1 MPKVP
6 VYEQNQVQET
16 GFNYATN
23 TAKPSMETFG
33 GGDAGIS
40 RVINDA
46 GKVAM
51 QVYQQEKKRADEVAL
66 YEADAKLTKLETD
79 LLYDPKVGALNQK
92 GKNSFDVAT
101 TTLPEYKKRSD
112 EILAGLS
119 SNEQKAAFERVRSE
133 RGSNIDRALQ
143 RHVSTESIRY
153 DQEVTTNFVKNEQE
167 LAAKNYRDPKAVSG
181 SLLRQEQ
188 AIRDYGRRYGLSDEE
203 TQAQLLKVKSETHEN
218 VINRLIAN
226 DQEYGAQTYV
236 NKYKNEIS
244 ADKLSRIEGALDIAV
259 DRATSQKKVDS
270 FIGQGLSMNE
280 AFGEASKITDSK
292 LRESV
297 ENRIKNQYAIQE
309 NMKRAE
315 FEKIHVGALNIIDQT
330 GSLDSV
336 IKQMPSQWA
345 SMDVSHRNSLINYA
359 EQKAQGNTVKSD
371 PDTFYFLKLMSSAK
385 DTRDDFIKEDL
396 TRYRS
401 KLNDRDW
408 KDLVGDQTALRNKDG
423 KVESK
428 LDGFMNKHA
437 IVKEGFKEAGF
448 DYKDDAK
455 ELRRFNEVID
465 QEVATR
471 QKGLGRELTNEEL
484 RGLVKDYTV
493 DVVTKENKYW
503 FDQKKKLFNLDASE
517 IRSVKY
523 KDIPPTDRLK
533 IENALKKKGMAA
545 TQNQVREMFIMKFN
559 KGQ

>member
-6 VYEQNQVQET
+6 TYEQNQVQEANL
-16 GFNYATN
+16 NYATN
-23 TAKPSMETFG
+23 TPKTSMETFG
-33 GGDAGIS
+33 GGSAGIGN
-40 RVINDA
+40 VINDA

-51 QVYQQEKKRADEVAL
+51 QVYQQEKKRADDIAL
-66 YEADAKLTKLETD
+66 YDADAKLTKLETD

-133 RGSNIDRALQ
+133 RGANIDRALQ

-153 DQEVTTNFVKNEQE
+153 DQEVTTNFVKNEQD
-167 LAAKNYRDPKAVSG
+167 LAVKSYKDPKAVAG

-188 AIRDYGRRYGLSDEE
+188 AIRDYGRRYGLPEEE
-203 TQAQLLKVKSETHEN
+203 TQAQLLKVKSETHESI
-218 VINRLIAN
+218 INRLISN
-226 DQEYGAQTYV
+226 DQEYGAQTYL
-236 NKYKNEIS
+236 NKYKGEIS
-244 ADKLSRIEGALDIAV
+244 ADKLARIEGALDIAV
-259 DRATSQKKVDS
+259 DRSTTQKKVDS
-270 FIGQGLSMNE
+270 YIGSGLSMNDAYAE
-280 AFGEASKITDSK
+280 AAKIGDSK

-297 ENRIKNQYAIQE
+297 ENRIRVQYSIQE
-309 NMKRAE
+309 NMKKAE
-315 FEKIHVGALNIIDQT
+315 FEKIHVNALNIIDQS
-330 GSLDSV
+330 GSLDAV

-345 SMDVSHRNSLINYA
+345 SMDVGHRNSLINYA

-401 KLNDRDW
+401 KLNDKDW
-408 KDLVGDQTALRNKDG
+408 KDLVGDQVALRNKDG
-423 KVESK
+423 KVEAK
-428 LDGFMNKHA
+428 LDGFMTKHT

-455 ELRRFNEVID
+455 ELRRFNAVID
-465 QEVATR
+465 QEIANR
-471 QKGLGRELTNEEL
+471 QKGLGRELTNEEV
-484 RGLVKDYTV
+484 RGVVKDYTV

-503 FDQKKKLFNLDASE
+503 FDQKKKLFNLDSSE
-517 IRSVKY
+517 VGRIKY
-523 KDIPPTDRLK
+523 GDIPPSDKLK
-533 IENALKKKGMAA
+533 IEQALKKKGIAPSPSA
-545 TQNQVREMFIMKFN
+545 VREMFIMKFT